1 MKHFF
6 KTKKCNDYT
15 KWVVYSDDFY
25 KKLLESHPFT
35 PSVFISFH
43 LKFLDKCFT
52 KTHKHHFSQSDP
64 LNDLTIPKI
73 NEINKNKNINQLYA
87 QRMVSRDGLF
97 DTEISDT
104 PEKQLEFLNWYF
116 NLIYPL

>member
-6 KTKKCNDYT
+6 KTKRCNDTT

-25 KKLLESHPFT
+25 EKLLGSHPFT

-43 LKFLDKCFT
+43 LRYLNKSSI

-64 LNDLTIPKI
+64 LNDSTIPKI

-87 QRMVSRDGLF
+87 QRIVSREGLF
-97 DTEISDT
+97 DVELSMT
-104 PEKQLEFLNWYF
+104 PEEQIEFLNWYF